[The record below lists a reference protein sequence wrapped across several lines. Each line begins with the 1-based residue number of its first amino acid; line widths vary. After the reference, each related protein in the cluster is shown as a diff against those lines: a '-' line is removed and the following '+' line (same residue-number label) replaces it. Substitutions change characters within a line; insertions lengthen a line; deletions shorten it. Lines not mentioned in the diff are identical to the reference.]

1 MDELPQL
8 INIFKGEL
16 CFIGPRPSLYNQ
28 EDLIR
33 LRTQK
38 GISKIMPGIT
48 GWSQV
53 NGRDE
58 LSIEEKVEKDY
69 YYLLNKSLVL
79 DIKIIILTLIK
90 VLKTEDVSF

>member
-1 MDELPQL
+1 
-8 INIFKGEL
+8 
-16 CFIGPRPSLYNQ
+16 
-28 EDLIR
+28 
-33 LRTQK
+33 
-38 GISKIMPGIT
+38 MPGIT